1 MDYYE
6 ILKFV
11 HIAMAIVWV
20 GGGAVIQILVLR
32 IMRDPNDEQLARFSR
47 DVAWIGE
54 RIFLPASLILVVMG
68 ILMVVDAWDFSDT
81 WIMIGIGGFLATVVT
96 GAFFLAP
103 SAKKLAAIVETT
115 RAADPEFKSTFDRV
129 IAVSRVDLV
138 VLFLVVLDM
147 VVKPGL

>member
-20 GGGAVIQILVLR
+20 GGATVIQIFVLR
-32 IMRDPNDEQLARFSR
+32 IMRESDDDRLAKFSR
-47 DVAWIGE
+47 DVGWIGE

-81 WIMIGIGGFLATVVT
+81 WIMIAIGGFLATVVT
-96 GAFFLAP
+96 GAFFLSP
-103 SAKKLAAIVETT
+103 SAKKLAGIVETKG
-115 RAADPEFKSTFDRV
+115 AADPEFRSTFDRV
-129 IAVSRVDLV
+129 ILISRIDLV